1 MEAMVGYERAIV
13 IDAAHTGDPEPGTI
27 LSVSPADLRQS
38 RNACSNHRD
47 CIEAALELGI
57 LAGLPLP
64 RDIRIWAVE
73 AADVATFGDRLTAPP
88 QSALPALIANILRS
102 IEAEPTAF
110 QEGSP

>member
-38 RNACSNHRD
+38 RNACSNRNGS
-47 CIEAALELGI
+47 IEVALELGI

-64 RDIRIWAVE
+64 RDIRIWAAE
-73 AADVATFGDRLTAPP
+73 AADVTAFGDRLTERV
-88 QSALPALIANILRS
+88 QSALPALIGNILRD

-110 QEGSP
+110 QEGFP